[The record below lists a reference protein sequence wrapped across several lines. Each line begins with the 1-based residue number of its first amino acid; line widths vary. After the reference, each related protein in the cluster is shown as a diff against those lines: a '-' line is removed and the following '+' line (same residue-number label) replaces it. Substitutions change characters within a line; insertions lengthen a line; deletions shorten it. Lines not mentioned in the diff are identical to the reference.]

1 MTSSVTAAVPPWP
14 FCLLPPI
21 PGPSRSVR
29 SSPSSPPPSGFP
41 PPSSLVPQQDENA
54 AATLRTA
61 CAVPLPASPTGR
73 NHLRVAVC
81 DADDFDRL
89 PSATLTVV
97 VAVVDGQT
105 PRIPD
110 TMRTTTTVLG
120 VSAGATTAEDLA
132 RTAVSAAI
140 DGREIV
146 GILVANPDP
155 ADHTTGQVPR
165 LARPTRHRMPTRLNG
180 ITTEIRR

>member
-1 MTSSVTAAVPPWP
+1 M
-14 FCLLPPI
+14 
-21 PGPSRSVR
+21 
-29 SSPSSPPPSGFP
+29 
-41 PPSSLVPQQDENA
+41 
-54 AATLRTA
+54 ATLRTA

-73 NHLRVAVC
+73 NHLQVAVC

-89 PSATLTVV
+89 PSAMLTVV

-105 PRIPD
+105 PHIPD

-120 VSAGATTAEDLA
+120 VSAGAATAEDLA

-140 DGREIV
+140 DGREI
-146 GILVANPDP
+146 ARDP
-155 ADHTTGQVPR
+155 RGQPGSGRPHHGPGSAAGRTGQ
-165 LARPTRHRMPTRLNG
+165 HRMPTRLNG